1 MKKFIAVCLCTLM
14 TIFMASCNKKGI
26 DGDPVYK
33 PIDPVVVKNDDVKAE
48 NKTDILGDKQ
58 ENVTENTALQENKT
72 VTESETNKENNDV
85 QTSPPPAVSSTTPAK
100 DNQNNKTET
109 PVASTPPATKEQE
122 AVVKVTPQVSNH
134 SPTEMEKYVLQVL
147 NNYRSQNGLSPLSYD
162 SDIYEASHTRAKEIS
177 TKWSHTRPDGRQ
189 SITAISDLN
198 FTAPAY
204 YGENLSRNFTSNT
217 INTAMERLYNSP
229 SHRSNMLSPNY
240 NKVCICIIPN
250 GENTFSMVQTFRKG

>member
-1 MKKFIAVCLCTLM
+1 MKKIIAVCLCVLM
-14 TIFMASCNKKGI
+14 TAFMASCNKKGI

-58 ENVTENTALQENKT
+58 ENITENTTSQETKT
-72 VTESETNKENNDV
+72 TIETNKENNNT
-85 QTSPPPAVSSTTPAK
+85 QTSSPSTESSTVSTEN
-100 DNQNNKTET
+100 NQINKTEP
-109 PVASTPPATKEQE
+109 PVVSTPPISEKQE
-122 AVVKVTPQVSNH
+122 VTVKVPPQVSNH
-134 SPTEMEKYVLQVL
+134 SPTEMEQYVLQVL
-147 NNYRSQNGLSPLSYD
+147 NNYRSQNGLSPLGYD

-177 TKWSHTRPDGRQ
+177 AKWSHTRPDGRQ

-217 INTAMERLYNSP
+217 IDTAMERLYNSP

-250 GENTFSMVQTFRKG
+250 GENTFAMVQTFRKG